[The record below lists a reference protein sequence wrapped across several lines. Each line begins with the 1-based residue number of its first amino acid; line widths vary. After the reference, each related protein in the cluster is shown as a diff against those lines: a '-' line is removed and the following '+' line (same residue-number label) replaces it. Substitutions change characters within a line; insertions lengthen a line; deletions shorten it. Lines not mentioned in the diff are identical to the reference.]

1 MRAIF
6 ETANADHL
14 LHVIEATDS
23 QCLANI
29 HRRNHE
35 KPSGVYWGQVT
46 AETFHRVTVHF
57 APPQPE
63 EGFCIL
69 THVAFEPLGERHDR

>member
-1 MRAIF
+1 MGAHDF
-6 ETANADHL
+6 EMANADHL

-46 AETFHRVTVHF
+46 DETFHF